1 MLELVIEDC
10 LSSLLVSKR
19 LCWCQI
25 CRNWIEPNQEGDK
38 RLLLGKI
45 WLQSCHLLP
54 APGWHYPILLLALP
68 SSIVATTL
76 YYCCHM
82 YYCWHLVLIVL
93 KHYPLYYY
101 FYYYT
106 PSIIVGTTIAII
118 CPFGTTLATL
128 LVLSLL
134 YYTTYS
140 ILFKRYIY
148 YCWPHFRY
156 FSCCST
162 KLSLLLLAQLNPK
175 TNPWVVVTG
184 YKEDKVFNKLTNLEK
199 LSDLEIVRII
209 KWKSDDFRELY

>member
-1 MLELVIEDC
+1 MTLKLVLVNIPSVTQHRLPPKNYWTNWQSLCWSKLQPDSTEASVNLKIWIISHFLLELVIEDC

-101 FYYYT
+101 FYYHT
-106 PSIIVGTTIAII
+106 SASG
-118 CPFGTTLATL
+118 
-128 LVLSLL
+128 
-134 YYTTYS
+134 
-140 ILFKRYIY
+140 
-148 YCWPHFRY
+148 
-156 FSCCST
+156 CS
-162 KLSLLLLAQLNPK
+162 
-175 TNPWVVVTG
+175 
-184 YKEDKVFNKLTNLEK
+184 
-199 LSDLEIVRII
+199 
-209 KWKSDDFRELY
+209 